1 LPHDY
6 STNKRQ
12 YRNSNGY
19 ISRREVKK
27 AIDRLSKHVTK
38 ESARI
43 AKVFEDGGSAAEFN
57 SAMRELLKS
66 AHIVSSSV
74 GRGGRQQMTA
84 ADWARVGRKINWQY
98 KYLDR
103 FSRQLE
109 RGKFANTV
117 NRARQYVN
125 AVYISY
131 SDSLM
136 TAQKEF
142 IEGGGDSNPK
152 GEMLCYL
159 EQNSEEGCEEC
170 TADADAGPMP
180 VSEMGEIGTRICGDF
195 CKCLIIFEDEPEFN
209 A

>member
-1 LPHDY
+1 MPHDWD
-6 STNKRQ
+6 SNKRQ
-12 YRNSNGY
+12 YRSPNGY
-19 ISRREVKK
+19 ISRREVKA

-43 AKVFEDGGSAAEFN
+43 AKLYEEGGTAAEFQ

-66 AHIVSSSV
+66 GHIVASSV
-74 GRGGRQQMTA
+74 GRGGRQQMTP

-109 RGKFANTV
+109 RGKFNTA

-125 AVYISY
+125 AIYISY

-142 IEGGGDSNPK
+142 IESGGDTNPK

-159 EQNSEEGCEEC
+159 EQNSEEGCSEC
-170 TADADAGPMP
+170 EADAAAGPMP
-180 VSEMGEIGTRICGDF
+180 VSEMGEIGSRICGDF
-195 CKCLIIFEDEPEFN
+195 CKCLIIFEDEPEYN